1 MKGIIRSIFIITA
14 VLLTGCAALTGSLFM
29 EDPLS
34 AEEHNNLGVIYE
46 REEKYELALREYSKA
61 IEGDPRLVTPLVNT
75 ANVYY
80 KLGEYTNAE
89 KYYKRALSI
98 DDKNLEAAN
107 NLASLNIETKEG
119 YEEALV
125 YMMSATESLEQ
136 IPPYALDT
144 LGVLYINT
152 GHTEKGRELLLKACT
167 SEDIQEATLE
177 QVKEHLADIGDS
189 CKRVD

>member
-61 IEGDPRLVTPLVNT
+61 IEGDPSLVTPLVNT